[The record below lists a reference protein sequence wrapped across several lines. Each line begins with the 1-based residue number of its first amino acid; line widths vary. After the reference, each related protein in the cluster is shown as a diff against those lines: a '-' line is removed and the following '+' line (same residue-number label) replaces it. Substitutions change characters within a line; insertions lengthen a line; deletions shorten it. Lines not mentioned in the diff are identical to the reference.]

1 MFKFNKVTVLPAILM
16 FTAFAIVA
24 CEAPSSATKDDTTK
38 STADSPG
45 EVNFTSLAVQG
56 KIAFDKNCA
65 SCHGDNVMG
74 TEMGPPLI
82 HDIYNPGHHNDMS
95 FYRAIKQG
103 TVQHHWQFGD
113 MLPRPEVKDEEI
125 GGIIQYVR
133 ELQEAHGIVYKQHR
147 M

>member
-1 MFKFNKVTVLPAILM
+1 MLIMNKMAVLPIIM
-16 FTAFAIVA
+16 VFIAFALVA
-24 CEAPSSATKDDTTK
+24 CEAPSSSIEDETTK
-38 STADSPG
+38 NTTDTSG
-45 EVNFTSLAVQG
+45 EVQFTALAVQG
-56 KIAFDKNCA
+56 KIAYDKNCA
-65 SCHGDNVMG
+65 ACHGDNMMG
-74 TEMGPPLI
+74 TQIGPPLI
-82 HDIYNPGHHNDMS
+82 HEIYNPGHHNDMS

-113 MLPRPEVKDEEI
+113 MPPRPNVKDEDI